1 MTQEEWEVLS
11 PIEKK
16 KELYRR
22 QKEVLD
28 LFLERRAISR
38 EQYDTSLHDMT
49 VKMGMTERR

>member
-11 PIEKK
+11 PTEKK

>member
-38 EQYDTSLHDMT
+38 EQYDASLHDMT